1 MSNEI
6 SRHRSV
12 ELARAV
18 VSELGGPC
26 RTARL
31 VGIKQPSV
39 TLWAKRGLGL
49 VRENDLRFRFPE
61 LQAWKRFPP
70 LIDKADKS
78 EVEAH

>member
-1 MSNEI
+1 MNNEI
-6 SRHRSV
+6 SRHRSMD
-12 ELARAV
+12 LARAV

-26 RTARL
+26 RAARL

-39 TLWAKRGLGL
+39 TLWVKRGLGL

-70 LIDKADKS
+70 LTDQTDKS
-78 EVEAH
+78 VEAQ